1 MYKDS
6 IKYNLISSKDK
17 ILYLKRKRHRL
28 QMYRQYLIEQKIIP
42 NYFGKELPS
51 NKLAIAYAQFENDEV
66 RSAICTA
73 RGIIKKKTIN
83 KEE

>member
-6 IKYNLISSKDK
+6 IKYNLMSSKDK

-51 NKLAIAYAQFENDEV
+51 NKLPTAYAQFESDEV
-66 RSAICTA
+66 QRAICTV
-73 RGIIKKKTIN
+73 RGLTKKQN
-83 KEE
+83 Y